1 MKTRMTILLLLLAA
15 VALKA
20 QLQPGI
26 DKFVPTLGQLG
37 AGWVSNSIVV
47 LVDPLSSPSEVVG
60 EAWKAHL
67 EHVRKMVKTGECE
80 AFARVRYVYGGSNVW
95 AYACISRYKSRE
107 EMPPDW
113 GSDKLTKMKLE
124 SLPRVGDEVRFCQRD
139 GMHNDFYF
147 RRGNYLICVEGVTV
161 PIEKLRQLT
170 EVLDASLVKA
180 QKEAVSSSSERK
192 PQR

>member
-1 MKTRMTILLLLLAA
+1 MKTRLITLLLTLAA
-15 VALKA
+15 VALRA
-20 QLQPGI
+20 QPQPGI

-47 LVDPLSSPSEVVG
+47 LVDPLSSPSEVG
-60 EAWKAHL
+60 NEGSYL
-67 EHVRKMVKTGECE
+67 EYVRKMVKTHERE

-95 AYACISRYKSRE
+95 AWACINRYKSRE

-113 GSDKLTKMKLE
+113 GRDNLTKLKLE

-139 GMHNDFYF
+139 GRHNDFYF

-170 EVLDASLVKA
+170 EVLDANLVKA
-180 QKEAVSSSSERK
+180 QKEAVASSSGPK